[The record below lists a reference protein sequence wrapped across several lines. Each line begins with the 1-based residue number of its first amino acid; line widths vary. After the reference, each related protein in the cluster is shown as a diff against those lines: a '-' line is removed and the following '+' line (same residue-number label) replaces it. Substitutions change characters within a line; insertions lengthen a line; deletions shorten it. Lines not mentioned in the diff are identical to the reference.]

1 MIIMI
6 CVINNIEMSN
16 EIVESIIACVY
27 LVAAKIADALILWLR
42 YIEIVIIIVECLSMF
57 IIEDEHLHLLAI
69 LDEVAPHLEV
79 IVNSCHVNVILSAA
93 ISSHLIVS
101 TVDVALC
108 VVY

>member
-1 MIIMI
+1 MI

-16 EIVESIIACVY
+16 KIVESIIACVY
-27 LVAAKIADALILWLR
+27 FVAAKIAYALILRTR
-42 YIEIVIIIVECLSMF
+42 YIEVVIIIVERLSMF
-57 IIEDEHLHLLAI
+57 IIEDKHLHLHAV
-69 LDEVAPHLEV
+69 LDKVAPHFEV
-79 IVNSCHVNVILSAA
+79 IVNSYHVNMILIAA